1 MVVFR
6 IFAAD
11 LIRYMQITIKAS
23 KDLRGRVMLP
33 SSKSI
38 SNRALAISALA
49 GRDVTVENVSDC
61 DDTRVMQAWLRERP
75 DIIDIGA
82 AGTAMRFSTA
92 LLAVS
97 EGVHIITG
105 SERMKNRPIGVLVDA
120 LRHLGA
126 EISYEEREGFPPL
139 RIVGNTQLKGG
150 NVQLSGSVSSQ
161 YISALLMIGPM
172 LKNGLI
178 LKLIDK
184 IVSRPYI
191 DMTIAVMQSFGAKVG
206 WKDEN
211 IIEVEPLPYQPCS
224 YQVESDW
231 SAASYWY
238 EMVALSSD
246 AEAEI
251 LLPGLFAQSLQGDS
265 RGATVFEQLGVS
277 TEHRGDE
284 VVLRK
289 NGKRVER
296 LDVDFVEMPD
306 LAQTFVV
313 TCCMLGVPFHFVG
326 LQSLKIKETDRIEAL
341 KRELFK
347 LGFVIEDRN
356 DSELLWD
363 GVRSQ
368 CANSSDNIAI
378 DTYEDHRMAMAFAPV
393 ALKDGRVVI
402 NNPQVVS
409 KSYPRYW
416 EDLKSVG
423 FEIEVL

>member
-49 GRDVTVENVSDC
+49 GRDVTVDNVSDC

-97 EGVHIITG
+97 EGVHVITG
-105 SERMKNRPIGVLVDA
+105 SERMKNRPISVLVDA

-238 EMVALSSD
+238 EMVALSFD

-251 LLPGLFAQSLQGDS
+251 LLTGLFAQSLQGDS

-289 NGKRVER
+289 NGKRVKR

-368 CANSSDNIAI
+368 CANSSDSIAI

-423 FEIEVL
+423 FEIEAL

>member
-1 MVVFR
+1 
-6 IFAAD
+6 
-11 LIRYMQITIKAS
+11 MQIKVV
-23 KDLRGRVMLP
+23 KPNCLRGRIVLP

-38 SNRALAISALA
+38 SNRALAISAMA
-49 GRDVTVENVSDC
+49 GCDGMVENVSDC

-75 DIIDIGA
+75 DTIDIGA

-97 EGVHIITG
+97 KGMHIITG
-105 SERMKNRPIGVLVDA
+105 SERMKNRPISVLVDA
-120 LRHLGA
+120 LRQLGA
-126 EISYEEREGFPPL
+126 QISYTEKEGFPPL
-139 RIVGNTQLKGG
+139 CIVGQPQLGG
-150 NVQLSGSVSSQ
+150 GKVSLSGSVSSQ
-161 YISALLMIGPM
+161 YISALLMVGPM

-178 LKLIDK
+178 LNLIDK

-191 DMTIAVMQSFGAKVG
+191 DMTLEVMRNYGAKVG
-206 WKDEN
+206 WKDGHT
-211 IIEVEPLPYQPCS
+211 IVVESSPYQMRS
-224 YQVESDW
+224 YLVESDW

-238 EMVALSSD
+238 EMVALSTD

-251 LLPGLFAQSLQGDS
+251 LLPGLFAESLQGDS
-265 RGATVFEQLGVS
+265 RGAEVFERLGVS

-289 NGKRVER
+289 NGKMVKR

-313 TCCMLGVPFHFVG
+313 TCCLLGVPFHFTG

-341 KRELFK
+341 KQELAK
-347 LGFVIEDRN
+347 LGFKIEDRN
-356 DSELLWD
+356 DSELLWNGKRND
-363 GVRSQ
+363 SPIPIEAIG
-368 CANSSDNIAI
+368 I

-393 ALKDGRVVI
+393 ALKDGCITI

-423 FEIEVL
+423 FGIVEF

>member
-1 MVVFR
+1 
-6 IFAAD
+6 
-11 LIRYMQITIKAS
+11 MQIKVVRPNS
-23 KDLRGRVMLP
+23 LRGRVVLP

-49 GRDVTVENVSDC
+49 GGDGRVENVSDC
-61 DDTRVMQAWLRERP
+61 DDTRVMLAWLRLRP
-75 DIIDIGA
+75 DTIDIGA

-97 EGVHIITG
+97 EGTHIITG

-120 LRHLGA
+120 LRQLGA
-126 EISYEEREGFPPL
+126 QISYVEKEGFPPL
-139 RIVGNTQLKGG
+139 RIEGNSQLRGG
-150 NVQLSGSVSSQ
+150 KVSLSGSVSSQ

-178 LKLIDK
+178 LNLIDD

-191 DMTIAVMQSFGAKVG
+191 DMTLSVMRSYGAKAG
-206 WKDEN
+206 WKDDHT
-211 IIEVEPLPYQPCS
+211 IVVDPIPYQTGS
-224 YQVESDW
+224 YLVESDW

-238 EMVALSSD
+238 EMVALSDD

-251 LLPGLFAQSLQGDS
+251 VLPGLFVKSLQGDS
-265 RGATVFEQLGVS
+265 RGAEVFERLGVS
-277 TEHRGDE
+277 TEHRGEE

-289 NGKRVER
+289 NGMRVER

-313 TCCMLGVPFHFVG
+313 TCCLLGVPFHFTG

-341 KRELFK
+341 KRELAK
-347 LGFVIEDRN
+347 LGFQIEDRN
-356 DSELLWD
+356 NSELLWD
-363 GVRSQ
+363 GTRNKACIST
-368 CANSSDNIAI
+368 DEIGI

-393 ALKDGRVVI
+393 ALKDGSIVI

-409 KSYPRYW
+409 KSYPGYW
-416 EDLKSVG
+416 EDLESLG
-423 FEIEVL
+423 FRVESLGLKV